1 MVSPLYDVT
10 GGHPLLGGKF
20 LALKDDATLPG
31 SGFTAAEKKA
41 AYNIFAEQALRLKG
55 PVFTGD
61 AADRIKYAVVRQINV
76 LMNEGIE
83 PLVLKSVSN
92 TNPGNTTQ
100 YRDRY
105 VDPLAAQIV
114 EDETGVRAVRY
125 VPKVR
130 GV

>member
-1 MVSPLYDVT
+1 MVIPLYDVVT
-10 GGHPLLGGKF
+10 NGHPLLGGKW
-20 LALKDDATLPG
+20 AGITAD
-31 SGFTAAEKKA
+31 SSFTKAEKQT
-41 AYNIFAEQALRLKG
+41 AYNIFAEQCLRLKA
-55 PVFTGD
+55 PAYTGD
-61 AADRIKYAVVRQINV
+61 VADRLRYAVVRQINV
-76 LMNEGIE
+76 LLNEGIE
-83 PLVLKSVSN
+83 PLVFRTISN

-114 EDETGVRAVRY
+114 EDETGVRPVRY